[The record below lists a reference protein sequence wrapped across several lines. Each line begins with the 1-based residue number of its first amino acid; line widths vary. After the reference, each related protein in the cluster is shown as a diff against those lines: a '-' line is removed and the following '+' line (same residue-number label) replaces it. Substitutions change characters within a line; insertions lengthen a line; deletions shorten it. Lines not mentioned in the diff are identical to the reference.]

1 MGCTTISLRGDRG
14 AALISALLV
23 IALIGTLGAALAF
36 VATTESVIAANHR
49 AGQEGLYAADA
60 GVERAI
66 GELRRLTTWRSVPEA
81 GGVSSAPDF
90 NDGAAAPRAADGR
103 VLDLARLTT
112 QRQADSNAFYPGA
125 PNRPEW
131 RLFAHASLDRMISGA
146 GTDPSPYVVVWIAD
160 DPDDVDGD
168 PSVDSNDIL
177 IVRSCAFGVHGA
189 RRIVEAT
196 IFRESAL
203 DGAVAGGVT
212 RSDVSM
218 IAWREVR

>member
-1 MGCTTISLRGDRG
+1 MGCTTQSLQSDRG
-14 AALISALLV
+14 TALFSALLV

-36 VATTESVIAANHR
+36 IATTESVIAANHR

-66 GELRRLTTWRSVPEA
+66 GELRRLTTWRSVPDA
-81 GGVSSAPDF
+81 GGASSAPDF

-131 RLFAHASLDRMISGA
+131 RLFAHATLDRMISGA
-146 GTDPSPYVVVWIAD
+146 GTDPSPYVVVWVAD
-160 DPDDVDGD
+160 DQDDVDGD
-168 PSVDSNDIL
+168 PSVDSNDIVL
-177 IVRSCAFGVHGA
+177 VRSEAFGIRGG
-189 RRIVEAT
+189 RRAVEAT
-196 IFRESAL
+196 ILRESAL
-203 DGAVAGGVT
+203 DGSLPGGAT
-212 RSDVSM
+212 RSDIRV